1 MNTINLKN
9 IVPDLKGRCK
19 KLEKTYKILFPF
31 SLLIIP
37 AVPTMIVMQKYGVCA
52 QLCRIV
58 DMISMRDIVPLITVF
73 GYASNAADAARKL
86 IETGNLKGYRLVA
99 DTVLVKDGVELSEEE
114 AIRSYAALFSPVAA
128 ATAGVSPSD
137 MPAAMKKAA
146 ELYAANEAAMF
157 RQAGQDR
164 ATRAGRFACT
174 GHSART
180 GRATRKPRGRS
191 RARLSRMRR
200 PSLIHRQFLLRM
212 RRPRPFRQG
221 LIPDVTP
228 PTNHAPSTPHCGV
241 LYNKRSLI
249 SCRYDREEH
258 DEDKRIY
265 RQPNERR

>member
-1 MNTINLKN
+1 MRSLRLSGEKTGVTGGGKCVIMISEDAMNTINLKN

-19 KLEKTYKILFPF
+19 KLEKTYKILFQF

-99 DTVLVKDGVELSEEE
+99 DTVLVKEIKDGVELSEEE

-157 RQAGQDR
+157 RQAGQTAPLAQD
-164 ATRAGRFACT
+164 
-174 GHSART
+174 
-180 GRATRKPRGRS
+180 
-191 RARLSRMRR
+191 
-200 PSLIHRQFLLRM
+200 
-212 RRPRPFRQG
+212 
-221 LIPDVTP
+221 TP
-228 PTNHAPSTPHCGV
+228 PAQAAPPANPAEDPAPACPECGAPLSSTANFCSECGAPAPSA
-241 LYNKRSLI
+241 K
-249 SCRYDREEH
+249 D
-258 DEDKRIY
+258 
-265 RQPNERR
+265 

>member
-128 ATAGVSPSD
+128 VTAGVSPSD

-157 RQAGQDR
+157 RQAGQT
-164 ATRAGRFACT
+164 APPAQA
-174 GHSART
+174 A
-180 GRATRKPRGRS
+180 
-191 RARLSRMRR
+191 
-200 PSLIHRQFLLRM
+200 SLAQ
-212 RRPRPFRQG
+212 
-221 LIPDVTP
+221 DTP
-228 PTNHAPSTPHCGV
+228 PAQAAPPANPAEDPAPACPECGV
-241 LYNKRSLI
+241 PLSSTANFCSECGAPTASAK
-249 SCRYDREEH
+249 D
-258 DEDKRIY
+258 
-265 RQPNERR
+265 

>member
-128 ATAGVSPSD
+128 VT
-137 MPAAMKKAA
+137 KAA

-157 RQAGQDR
+157 RQAGQT
-164 ATRAGRFACT
+164 APPAQA
-174 GHSART
+174 A
-180 GRATRKPRGRS
+180 
-191 RARLSRMRR
+191 
-200 PSLIHRQFLLRM
+200 SLAQ
-212 RRPRPFRQG
+212 
-221 LIPDVTP
+221 DTP
-228 PTNHAPSTPHCGV
+228 PAQAAPPANPAEDPAPACPECGV
-241 LYNKRSLI
+241 PLSSTANFCSECGAPVPSAK
-249 SCRYDREEH
+249 D
-258 DEDKRIY
+258 
-265 RQPNERR
+265 

>member
-19 KLEKTYKILFPF
+19 KLEKTYKILFQF

-157 RQAGQDR
+157 RQAGQTAPLAQD
-164 ATRAGRFACT
+164 
-174 GHSART
+174 
-180 GRATRKPRGRS
+180 
-191 RARLSRMRR
+191 
-200 PSLIHRQFLLRM
+200 
-212 RRPRPFRQG
+212 
-221 LIPDVTP
+221 TP
-228 PTNHAPSTPHCGV
+228 PAQAAPPANPAEDPAPACPECGAPLSSTANFCSECGAPAPSA
-241 LYNKRSLI
+241 K
-249 SCRYDREEH
+249 D
-258 DEDKRIY
+258 
-265 RQPNERR
+265 

>member
-19 KLEKTYKILFPF
+19 KLEKTYKILFPL

-128 ATAGVSPSD
+128 VTAGVSPSD
-137 MPAAMKKAA
+137 MPAAMKR
-146 ELYAANEAAMF
+146 
-157 RQAGQDR
+157 RQSFTRQTRLQCSDR
-164 ATRAGRFACT
+164 QGR
-174 GHSART
+174 
-180 GRATRKPRGRS
+180 PRHP
-191 RARLSRMRR
+191 RR
-200 PSLIHRQFLLRM
+200 PLRLHRTLRPH
-212 RRPRPFRQG
+212 RPRHPQTPRK
-221 LIPDVTP
+221 IPRP
-228 PTNHAPSTPHCGV
+228 PVPNAAPLSHPPP
-241 LYNKRSLI
+241 I
-249 SCRYDREEH
+249 SAPNAALLPPLPRTDPRRH
-258 DEDKRIY
+258 PAN
-265 RQPNERR
+265 QPQPKHPAPWGAL

>member
-128 ATAGVSPSD
+128 VTAGVSPSD

-157 RQAGQDR
+157 RQAGQTAPPAQAAPPAAPDDDP
-164 ATRAGRFACT
+164 AHACPEC
-174 GHSART
+174 GA
-180 GRATRKPRGRS
+180 P
-191 RARLSRMRR
+191 LSSTANFCSECGA
-200 PSLIHRQFLLRM
+200 P
-212 RRPRPFRQG
+212 
-221 LIPDVTP
+221 
-228 PTNHAPSTPHCGV
+228 APSANFCSECGAPAPSA
-241 LYNKRSLI
+241 K
-249 SCRYDREEH
+249 D
-258 DEDKRIY
+258 
-265 RQPNERR
+265 

>member
-114 AIRSYAALFSPVAA
+114 AIRSYAALF
-128 ATAGVSPSD
+128 GVSPSD

-157 RQAGQDR
+157 RQAGQTAPPAQAASPVQD
-164 ATRAGRFACT
+164 
-174 GHSART
+174 
-180 GRATRKPRGRS
+180 
-191 RARLSRMRR
+191 
-200 PSLIHRQFLLRM
+200 
-212 RRPRPFRQG
+212 
-221 LIPDVTP
+221 TP
-228 PTNHAPSTPHCGV
+228 PAQAAPPANPAEDPAPACPECGAPAPSA
-241 LYNKRSLI
+241 K
-249 SCRYDREEH
+249 D
-258 DEDKRIY
+258 
-265 RQPNERR
+265 

>member
-157 RQAGQDR
+157 RQAGQT
-164 ATRAGRFACT
+164 APPAQA
-174 GHSART
+174 AR
-180 GRATRKPRGRS
+180 S
-191 RARLSRMRR
+191 YRL
-200 PSLIHRQFLLRM
+200 RQRLN
-212 RRPRPFRQG
+212 
-221 LIPDVTP
+221 PDVTP
-228 PTNHAPSTPHCGV
+228 PTNHDPSTPHRGV
-241 LYNKRSLI
+241 LYYKCFAQSFVAF
-249 SCRYDREEH
+249 
-258 DEDKRIY
+258 RIFS
-265 RQPNERR
+265 NGV

>member
-114 AIRSYAALFSPVAA
+114 AIRSYAALFSPV
-128 ATAGVSPSD
+128 VR
-137 MPAAMKKAA
+137 
-146 ELYAANEAAMF
+146 YARSHEKGGRALRGKRGCNVQTGRA
-157 RQAGQDR
+157 DR
-164 ATRAGRFACT
+164 ATRADRFACT
-174 GHSART
+174 GHSACA

-212 RRPRPFRQG
+212 RRPRPLRQR
-221 LIPDVTP
+221 LTPDVTP
-228 PTNHAPSTPHCGV
+228 PTNHDPSTPHLGV
-241 LYNKRSLI
+241 LYYKCFAQSFVAF
-249 SCRYDREEH
+249 
-258 DEDKRIY
+258 RIFS
-265 RQPNERR
+265 NGV